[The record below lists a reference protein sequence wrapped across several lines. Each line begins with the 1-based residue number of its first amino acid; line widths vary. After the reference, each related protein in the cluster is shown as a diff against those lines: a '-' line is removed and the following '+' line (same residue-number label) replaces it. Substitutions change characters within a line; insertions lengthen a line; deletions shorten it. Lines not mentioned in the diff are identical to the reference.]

1 MKATHQ
7 ANFTRGGVN
16 QIRPSPVLFIPDEGK
31 QEEEQTPQRTL
42 ASQVLKREKQKIV
55 RSKYQRG

>member
-7 ANFTRGGVN
+7 TNFTRGGVN
-16 QIRPSPVLFIPDEGK
+16 QIRPSPVLFIPDQGK
-31 QEEEQTPQRTL
+31 QEEEPTPQQNL
-42 ASQVLKREKQKIV
+42 ASQVLKKEKQKVV